1 LIKTSTRVIKYF
13 LINPNKYLYLQNR
26 VYASSLMA
34 MSLLPS
40 VLCDCVT
47 YKREL
52 RGGYILPEKLGN
64 FSLNFIVTE
73 IMLFS
78 GLILCANIYS
88 FIIYIEAK
96 MLWPDVNLF
105 ENLVAV
111 NKYLFIP
118 TQIYFEKWDMQQQ
131 RAFFICLKYLSP
143 NEYVISTMI
152 FDNQN

>member
-1 LIKTSTRVIKYF
+1 MQK
-13 LINPNKYLYLQNR
+13 P
-26 VYASSLMA
+26 VYVNSLMA
-34 MSLLPS
+34 MSLLLS
-40 VLCDCVT
+40 ALCDCVT

-52 RGGYILPEKLGN
+52 RVGYILPEKLGN

-78 GLILCANIYS
+78 GLIPSANIYS

-96 MLWPDVNLF
+96 MLWLDVNLF

-118 TQIYFEKWDMQQQ
+118 TQIYFK
-131 RAFFICLKYLSP
+131 K
-143 NEYVISTMI
+143 
-152 FDNQN
+152 